1 MQKPDTLN
9 LYRVSKCDVKRQQV
23 SQMWQKTC
31 RNFNPDFWQAQVQ
44 YQTFRSVP
52 KEVLCVP
59 FVLSPVL
66 SAVIPEN
73 KWWRD

>member
-1 MQKPDTLN
+1 MN
-9 LYRVSKCDVKRQQV
+9 SQQV
-23 SQMWQKTC
+23 SQISQKTC
-31 RNFNPDFWQAQVQ
+31 CNFNPDFWQAQVLD
-44 YQTFRSVP
+44 QTFGSVP

-73 KWWRD
+73 K